1 MVRVS
6 ASTQREGTT
15 NLTRYHG
22 ITLRQDLGARFE
34 SRAASSAG
42 LRGFVE
48 TGCKGGAVSRANAF
62 VSLALIWR
70 RAVGCWRRWPGWSAS
85 VRAKKV
91 YFATARL
98 LAGLGSSRT
107 AMMEFVIAKRA
118 LPSMCCVGRQLT
130 IVRYQEEM
138 MRWRLFCLAS
148 TSGLLK
154 RPGCG
159 RSRSQG

>member
-34 SRAASSAG
+34 SRAASRAG

-48 TGCKGGAVSRANAF
+48 TGSKGGAVSRANAF

-70 RAVGCWRRWPGWSAS
+70 
-85 VRAKKV
+85 
-91 YFATARL
+91 
-98 LAGLGSSRT
+98 
-107 AMMEFVIAKRA
+107 
-118 LPSMCCVGRQLT
+118 
-130 IVRYQEEM
+130 
-138 MRWRLFCLAS
+138 
-148 TSGLLK
+148 
-154 RPGCG
+154 
-159 RSRSQG
+159 